1 MGIACYRYNILIFAK
16 IKFERHE
23 ISVSQIQNLKSK
35 IQNWTMGI
43 ACYRYNI
50 LIFAKI
56 KFERHEISVSQIQ
69 NLKSKIQNW
78 TTLSSTN

>member
-1 MGIACYRYNILIFAK
+1 MFNEITDFLAFYMISEDVILYAY
-16 IKFERHE
+16 
-23 ISVSQIQNLKSK
+23 K

>member
-1 MGIACYRYNILIFAK
+1 MISEDVILYAYK
-16 IKFERHE
+16 
-23 ISVSQIQNLKSK
+23 
-35 IQNWTMGI
+35 MGI